1 MIQCLVCKREFKPKR
16 RVQKYCCNKCA
27 ANSCHR
33 KMRGLSIEN
42 LELNCSVC
50 GIKFVQVRAN
60 NTEYCSFGCKRLG
73 VSRKFAGNPVFGPR
87 KHIKGS
93 GHITSQGYK
102 TVSAN
107 HPRAKQRGIKSG
119 KGQILEHILI
129 MEKKIGRY
137 LRDDESV
144 HHKNGVRSDNR
155 EENLELWSKTTHG
168 QHQRFGQRLHE
179 KIYSF
184 IEFLESYG
192 CKVELNEFV
201 KNMQRE

>member
-1 MIQCLVCKREFKPKR
+1 M
-16 RVQKYCCNKCA
+16 
-27 ANSCHR
+27 
-33 KMRGLSIEN
+33 
-42 LELNCSVC
+42 
-50 GIKFVQVRAN
+50 
-60 NTEYCSFGCKRLG
+60 
-73 VSRKFAGNPVFGPR
+73 FGPK

-102 TVSAN
+102 TVSAV
-107 HPRAKQRGIKSG
+107 HPRAKQRGKKSG

-144 HHKNGVRSDNR
+144 HHKNGVRADNR
-155 EENLELWSKTTHG
+155 IENLELWSKTTHG

-179 KIYSF
+179 KVASF

-192 CKVELNEFV
+192 CRVEKSEFISSIV
-201 KNMQRE
+201 AELAKNT